1 MMRRDPCRFSPPS
14 GASSSRDA
22 DDGESAS
29 ESDPLYAV
37 RRILAL
43 KRVRGRKLEYEIEWE
58 PDPTTEETYDS
69 SFEPEDNLASAL
81 VEEFRQQHP
90 QLIEQVV
97 PALQSPGC
105 SRLRQRVS
113 RYMLGAW
120 RQGRLRLASA
130 ERWCGAEQ
138 ASLRRAA
145 QAEVG
150 GGAGVVADV
159 PSCPNRP

>member
-14 GASSSRDA
+14 GASGSRDA
-22 DDGESAS
+22 NDGES
-29 ESDPLYAV
+29 ESDESDSLYAV

-43 KRVRGRKLEYEIEWE
+43 KRVWGGKLEYEIEWE
-58 PDPTTEETYDS
+58 PDPTTDETYDS

-81 VEEFRQQHP
+81 VEEFREQHP

-97 PALQSPGC
+97 PALQSGLQSPGC
-105 SRLRQRVS
+105 SRLRQRLS
-113 RYMLGAW
+113 RSMLGAW
-120 RQGRLRLASA
+120 RPRRLRLASA

-145 QAEVG
+145 
-150 GGAGVVADV
+150 
-159 PSCPNRP
+159 

>member
-29 ESDPLYAV
+29 ESEPFYAV

-43 KRVRGRKLEYEIEWE
+43 KRVWGGKLEYEIEWE
-58 PDPTTEETYDS
+58 PDPTTDETYDS

-97 PALQSPGC
+97 PALQSEAAIA
-105 SRLRQRVS
+105 RLQSPETASVPFHAR
-113 RYMLGAW
+113 
-120 RQGRLRLASA
+120 RLAAASTPSGKC
-130 ERWCGAEQ
+130 RTVVRCR
-138 ASLRRAA
+138 ASLAA
-145 QAEVG
+145 
-150 GGAGVVADV
+150 
-159 PSCPNRP
+159 SCRLS

>member
-22 DDGESAS
+22 NDGES
-29 ESDPLYAV
+29 ESDESGPLYAV

-43 KRVRGRKLEYEIEWE
+43 KRVWGGKLEYQIEWE
-58 PDPTTEETYDS
+58 PDPTGAETYDP

-105 SRLRQRVS
+105 SRLRQRLS
-113 RYMLGAW
+113 RSMLGAW
-120 RQGRLRLASA
+120 RPRRLRLASA

-138 ASLRRAA
+138 ASLRHAA
-145 QAEVG
+145 
-150 GGAGVVADV
+150 
-159 PSCPNRP
+159 

>member
-22 DDGESAS
+22 NDGES
-29 ESDPLYAV
+29 ESDESGPLYAV

-43 KRVRGRKLEYEIEWE
+43 KRVWGGKLEYQIEWE
-58 PDPTTEETYDS
+58 PDPTGAETYDP

-97 PALQSPGC
+97 PALQSEAAIA
-105 SRLRQRVS
+105 RLQSPETASVPFHAR
-113 RYMLGAW
+113 
-120 RQGRLRLASA
+120 RLAAASTPSGQC
-130 ERWCGAEQ
+130 RTVVRRR
-138 ASLRRAA
+138 ASLAA
-145 QAEVG
+145 
-150 GGAGVVADV
+150 
-159 PSCPNRP
+159 SCRLS

>member
-29 ESDPLYAV
+29 ESEPFYAV

-43 KRVRGRKLEYEIEWE
+43 KRVWGGKLEYEIEWE
-58 PDPTTEETYDS
+58 PDPTTDETYDS

-97 PALQSPGC
+97 PALQSEAAIA
-105 SRLRQRVS
+105 RLQSPETATVPFHAR
-113 RYMLGAW
+113 
-120 RQGRLRLASA
+120 RLAAASTPSGQC
-130 ERWCGAEQ
+130 RTVVRRR
-138 ASLRRAA
+138 ASLAA
-145 QAEVG
+145 
-150 GGAGVVADV
+150 
-159 PSCPNRP
+159 SCRLS